1 MPAIVHYE
9 VYTYDHRGWTL
20 QSRHPGD
27 ERETAI
33 HEAKVMEFSL
43 NRPVR
48 VVRETYYTESN
59 MSDEVITFSGRL
71 KPPENA
77 KPMRR
82 SVPLQ
87 GRGNV
92 SGGGAPFSMGD
103 VDRAYGAKV
112 KAKNTADFM
121 FRLMV
126 VMVAAL
132 GVAVIGTGIAS
143 LLFSRSSALGMAVP
157 DSTHSLVMFLIFLSL
172 FLITAVP
179 LVSLYVPLEVI
190 LGDKNKKK
198 SSSFTK
204 SGPMDLNK
212 EPTPRDNADTESQPY
227 PRLSNPDDVVE
238 AVVAQQAEDQKL
250 PPRAQTAEDKE
261 AMKKKAEQEKAAKE
275 EQDRKDREKAL
286 AEKAAAEQ
294 SEKDRIIAGL
304 SVEEE
309 KPQKKRK
316 KKKKKPSLSPD
327 EFTPFDAKDMGRPLP
342 GEKGWDENAEDDDEW
357 EWVDDDEAEDDTTD
371 APSESA
377 EAVDANTP
385 SPGLDFSRLI
395 IMKFLGGA
403 VAAIKT
409 THPQLDAYNK
419 FGVNLY
425 MAGACEFLAEQ
436 KSLTP
441 AETNAL
447 VQETVEVIGTRP
459 EQAKHL
465 VSRLESYRKEP
476 RYHQMINAGRVAMD
490 RHISGAGDPF
500 MAVGGVMKN
509 WNTPQSQQVTSSTVT
524 ILFTDMVGSTD
535 LTQSIGD
542 AAAQDVIRAHNFIV
556 RAALSHHAGKEV
568 KHTGDGIMAS
578 FDQPIDA
585 VNAAIEI
592 QQRAVEHNTKWPK
605 LPLGLRIG
613 MNSGEPIIEENDY
626 FGTTVQ
632 IAARVCA
639 AAGLAQV
646 WLSADSKA
654 LLPTTTPWTFFSHG
668 PQRLKGVK
676 AAHELFEVV
685 WNDERAAELE
695 TLKQFR
701 QAELQASAEASAPTP
716 ASSLQAGSAGAMEQ
730 ARKAA
735 REHLA
740 KTPPPGHT

>member
-1 MPAIVHYE
+1 MPAIVHFE

-59 MSDEVITFSGRL
+59 MSEEVITFSGRL

-87 GRGNV
+87 GRG
-92 SGGGAPFSMGD
+92 SGGNAPFSMGD
-103 VDRAYGAKV
+103 IDRAYGAKE
-112 KAKNTADFM
+112 KAKSTADFM

-143 LLFSRSSALGMAVP
+143 LLFSRSSSLGMDIP
-157 DSTHSLVMFLIFLSL
+157 ETTHSLVMFLIFLSL

-204 SGPMDLNK
+204 SGPVDLNK
-212 EPTPRDNADTESQPY
+212 EPTPRENAETESQPY
-227 PRLSNPDDVVE
+227 PRLTNPDEVVD
-238 AVVAQQAEDQKL
+238 AVIAQQSEDQKQPA
-250 PPRAQTAEDKE
+250 PPPTAEEKE
-261 AMKKKAEQEKAAKE
+261 AAKRKAEQEKAAKE
-275 EQDRKDREKAL
+275 EQERKAREQA
-286 AEKAAAEQ
+286 ATEKAAAEQ
-294 SEKDRIIAGL
+294 AEKDRIIAGL
-304 SVEEE
+304 SAEDD
-309 KPQKKRK
+309 KPKKKKRK
-316 KKKKKPSLSPD
+316 KKKKQSLSPD
-327 EFTPFDAKDMGRPLP
+327 EFTPFDAKDLGRPLP
-342 GEKGWDENAEDDDEW
+342 GDDGWDENDDEDEW
-357 EWVDDDEAEDDTTD
+357 EWDDEDEGASEDEDKAAAD
-371 APSESA
+371 S
-377 EAVDANTP
+377 DGP
-385 SPGLDFSRLI
+385 SPGLDFARLI

-425 MAGACEFLAEQ
+425 MAGACEYLAEQ
-436 KSLTP
+436 KSLSG

-465 VSRLESYRKEP
+465 VSRLDSYRKEP

-500 MAVGGVMKN
+500 MAVGGVMKD

-556 RAALSHHAGKEV
+556 RAALSHHAGREV

-578 FDQPIDA
+578 FDEPIDA

-592 QQRAVEHNTKWPK
+592 QQRAVEHNAKWPK

-613 MNSGEPIIEENDY
+613 MNTGEPIIEENDY

-654 LLPTTTPWTFFSHG
+654 LLPASTPWTFFSHG

-685 WNDERAAELE
+685 WNDERATELE
-695 TLKQFR
+695 SLKQFR
-701 QAELQASAEASAPTP
+701 EAEQQATAAASHPQPSLDP
-716 ASSLQAGSAGAMEQ
+716 ASPTALEQ

-740 KTPPPGHT
+740 KAPPPGHP

>member
-9 VYTYDHRGWTL
+9 VYSYDSRGWTL
-20 QSRHPGD
+20 QSRYPGD
-27 ERETAI
+27 ERDTAV

-43 NRPVR
+43 KRPVR
-48 VVRETYYTESN
+48 VIRETYYTESN
-59 MSDEVITFSGRL
+59 NSEEVVTYTGRL
-71 KPPENA
+71 KAPADA
-77 KPMRR
+77 KPVRR
-82 SVPLQ
+82 SGVAGGRQ
-87 GRGNV
+87 GDAA
-92 SGGGAPFSMGD
+92 GAPFSIGD
-103 VDRAYGAKV
+103 IDRTYGARE
-112 KAKNTADFM
+112 KAKSTADFM

-132 GVAVIGTGIAS
+132 GVAVIGTGLAS
-143 LLFSRSSALGMAVP
+143 LLFSRYSELGFGGAGA
-157 DSTHSLVMFLIFLSL
+157 SNSLVLFLIFLSL

-179 LVSLYVPLEVI
+179 LVSLYVPLDVI
-190 LGDKNKKK
+190 LGDKSKRK
-198 SSSFTK
+198 SASSFTK
-204 SGPMDLNK
+204 SGPMNLDK
-212 EPTPRDNADTESQPY
+212 EPTPRENREDANKSY
-227 PRLSNPDDVVE
+227 PRLSNPDDVVDAVLAQQEENNKMPETALSPEEKE
-238 AVVAQQAEDQKL
+238 AV
-250 PPRAQTAEDKE
+250 
-261 AMKKKAEQEKAAKE
+261 KKRAEQEKAAKE
-275 EQDRKDREKAL
+275 EQERRAREQAI
-286 AEKAAAEQ
+286 ADKAAREQ

-304 SVEEE
+304 SAGDDAA
-309 KPQKKRK
+309 KPKKKRK
-316 KKKKKPSLSPD
+316 KKKQKKTWSAD
-327 EFTPFDAKDMGRPLP
+327 EFTPLDPANMRRALP
-342 GEKGWDENAEDDDEW
+342 GDEGWEPEDSDEDEW
-357 EWVDDDEAEDDTTD
+357 EWVDDDSDDDEADALKQDSEDD
-371 APSESA
+371 S
-377 EAVDANTP
+377 ANTSGP
-385 SPGLDFSRLI
+385 SPNLDMSRLI

-425 MAGACEFLAEQ
+425 MAGACEYLAEQ
-436 KSLTP
+436 KSLS
-441 AETNAL
+441 AQETNAL

-465 VSRLESYRKEP
+465 VSRLDSYRKEP

-500 MAVGGVMKN
+500 MAVGGVMKD

-556 RAALSHHAGKEV
+556 RAALSHHNGKEV

-578 FDQPIDA
+578 FDQPLDA
-585 VNAAIEI
+585 VNASIEI
-592 QQRAVEHNTKWPK
+592 QKRAIEHNQKWPK

-613 MNSGEPIIEENDY
+613 MNTGEPIIEENDY

-639 AAGLAQV
+639 AAGLAEI
-646 WLSADSKA
+646 WLSADSKN
-654 LLPTTTPWTFFSHG
+654 LLPATTPHSFFSHG

-685 WNDERAAELE
+685 WNDHRAQELEALKRDQAASAQAHEDMTATAAKPSDLERAH
-695 TLKQFR
+695 
-701 QAELQASAEASAPTP
+701 
-716 ASSLQAGSAGAMEQ
+716 M
-730 ARKAA
+730 AA
-735 REHLA
+735 KEHLSA
-740 KTPPPGHT
+740 SGSRATRSPS